1 MKKKH
6 VSNFIKIKNNKL
18 RNANGLKKVT
28 LPRISNVLIKT
39 NACPESLQVY
49 KAPGL
54 LI

>member
-1 MKKKH
+1 M
-6 VSNFIKIKNNKL
+6 KIKNNEL

-28 LPRISNVLIKT
+28 LPRISIVPIKT

-54 LI
+54 PI

>member
-1 MKKKH
+1 MKKKYLN
-6 VSNFIKIKNNKL
+6 NFMKIKNNEL

-28 LPRISNVLIKT
+28 LPTISNVLIKT
-39 NACPESLQVY
+39 KTGPESLQAY